1 MKRNV
6 SIGAVMLL
14 GAVVLAGLVL
24 AAAERPAMAQ
34 KPIVWKLGGGWP
46 AANPFHHSVIEIAKQ
61 VELMSAGR
69 LKWEVHPAGVLV
81 PAFEVLD
88 AVHRGVL
95 DAGHTWPG
103 YWLGKHPAAGLFTGT
118 PGGPFGIDQEAYNA
132 WIYAGGGLEL
142 YNELLQ
148 KELKMNVM
156 AILTT
161 PFPNEPL
168 GWFRKPVTS
177 LKDFKGLKFRTPG
190 WPAEVGKELGL
201 SVITLPAGEILP
213 ALERGT
219 IDGAEFSVPAV
230 DKTLGFHTVAKNY
243 IMPSFHQPAN
253 YMDLLINQKKWDE
266 LPADLK
272 AIVRSAALAEI
283 PRFAAWLLDAD
294 SKVIIEFREKH
305 GVKVLRTPDEILQ
318 AQLTASTKVLEEQA
332 KKNPFLAKVL
342 DHQKEF
348 AKRVVDYQRMIRPPQ
363 EMAAEHYWKKP

>member
-1 MKRNV
+1 MRKFSQV
-6 SIGAVMLL
+6 LFAMLAAGL
-14 GAVVLAGLVL
+14 MAAAPGLVL
-24 AAAERPAMAQ
+24 AQA

-46 AANPFHHSVIEIAKQ
+46 AANPFHHSVIEIGKQ
-61 VELMSAGR
+61 VELMSGGR
-69 LKWEVHPAGVLV
+69 LKWEIYPAGALV

-132 WIYAGGGLEL
+132 WIYSAGGLEL

-168 GWFRKPVTS
+168 GWFRKPIKS
-177 LKDFKGLKFRTPG
+177 LADFKGLKFRTPG
-190 WPAEVGKELGL
+190 WPAEVGRDMGL
-201 SVITLPAGEILP
+201 TVVTLPAAEILP

-219 IDGAEFSVPAV
+219 IDGAEFSLPSV
-230 DKTLGFHTVAKNY
+230 DKTLGFHGVAKY
-243 IMPSFHQPAN
+243 YYTPSFHQPAN

-272 AIVRSAALAEI
+272 AIVRNAAMAEI
-283 PRFAAWLLDAD
+283 PRFAAWLTDED
-294 SKVIIEFREKH
+294 SKVIIEFQEKH
-305 GVKVLRTPDEILQ
+305 SVKVLRTPDDILL
-318 AQLTASTKVLEEQA
+318 AQLRSSTKVLDEQA

-342 DHQKEF
+342 AHQKEF
-348 AKRVVDYQRMIRPPQ
+348 AKRVVSYQRMTRPPL
-363 EMAAEHYWKKP
+363 EMAADHYWKK

>member
-1 MKRNV
+1 MRRGV
-6 SIGAVMLL
+6 STAVALL
-14 GAVVLAGLVL
+14 GMVAVIGLAMVLVD
-24 AAAERPAMAQ
+24 RPAMAQ
-34 KPIVWKLGGGWP
+34 RPIVWKVGGGWP
-46 AANPFHHSVIEIAKQ
+46 AANPFHHSVIEIGKQ
-61 VELMSAGR
+61 VEAMSGGR
-69 LKWEVHPAGVLV
+69 LKWEIYPAGALV

-148 KELKMNVM
+148 KELKMNVV

-161 PFPNEPL
+161 PFANEPL

-177 LKDFKGLKFRTPG
+177 LKDLRGLKFRTPG

-201 SVITLPAGEILP
+201 SVVTLPAGDILP

-230 DKTLGFHTVAKNY
+230 DKTLGFHNVAKY
-243 IMPSFHQPAN
+243 YVMPSFHQPAN
-253 YMDLLINQKKWDE
+253 YMDLLINQKRWDE

-294 SKVIIEFREKH
+294 SKVIQELREQH
-305 GVKVLRTPDEILQ
+305 RVNVVRTPDEILQ
-318 AQLTASTKVLEEQA
+318 AQLNASTKVLEEQA

-342 DHQKEF
+342 EHQREF
-348 AKRVVDYQRMIRPPQ
+348 ARRVVDYQRKIRPPL
-363 EMAAEHYWKKP
+363 EMAAKHYWDRP